1 MTQVIDYAVIMNPW
15 GRHAN
20 STTEWDA
27 VADLQ
32 GRRLLIKLH
41 PPRSRRSL
49 PARRHEVCQRH
60 LGHRFINSRGRRIAL

>member
-32 GRRLLIKLH
+32 GRRLL
-41 PPRSRRSL
+41 
-49 PARRHEVCQRH
+49 
-60 LGHRFINSRGRRIAL
+60 